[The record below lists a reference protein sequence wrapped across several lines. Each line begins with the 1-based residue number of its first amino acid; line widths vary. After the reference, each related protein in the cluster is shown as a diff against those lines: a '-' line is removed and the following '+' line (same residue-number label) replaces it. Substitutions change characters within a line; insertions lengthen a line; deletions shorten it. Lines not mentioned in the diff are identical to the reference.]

1 MDVLPLHSTSVVLFE
16 NEITWKVTMGTHK
29 SVAVS
34 EV

>member
-1 MDVLPLHSTSVVLFE
+1 
-16 NEITWKVTMGTHK
+16 MGTHK